1 MGVPG
6 GKLPWLN
13 ARNAEPR
20 RNSITA
26 EAQFAWSVQ
35 KLATKLWIKRN
46 GPKYLTRGRSAGP
59 NLQNRLVIV
68 CLLPES
74 REFPRET
81 SLPHYLQRELNVSR
95 QRDQALQTSCIG
107 RRSIRQEY
115 LGITGAIK
123 GQGRRK
129 VGVVE
134 DIEKLRPELHVEALR
149 NLLHR
154 KVLNQREIYVLERW
168 TDDTVASSIAEKIC
182 ARARKAGAKR
192 PASGGDIRSCLGQLE
207 ATVIHVT
214 EENPART
221 ALVIVIH
228 RIASGNKIRNGENV
242 GADVL
247 YSERVGSNEGSS
259 RNPAIQLDNAA
270 QLPSAYHRR

>member
-134 DIEKLRPELHVEALR
+134 DIEKLRPELHVQALR
-149 NLLHR
+149 NLLHPEVFDQR
-154 KVLNQREIYVLERW
+154 KIHVFQRRSNDAI
-168 TDDTVASSIAEKIC
+168 AAGIAEEIR
-182 ARARKAGAKR
+182 ASARKTGAKR
-192 PASGGDIRSCLGQLE
+192 PASGSDFRGGLRQLE
-207 ATVIHVT
+207 ATVIDVA
-214 EENPART
+214 EEYSARIT
-221 ALVIVIH
+221 LVV
-228 RIASGNKIRNGENV
+228 
-242 GADVL
+242 
-247 YSERVGSNEGSS
+247 
-259 RNPAIQLDNAA
+259 
-270 QLPSAYHRR
+270 